1 MATET
6 NQPAGSGKASS
17 FRIEGQ
23 IQREQPERQPGELKL
38 MAYVF
43 DKAKALLGSAELDN
57 KGNYSVAVRLA
68 QPADVELI
76 VGPADMPQQ
85 IRLSSAYRKLF
96 SAKDWKAEGAQ
107 FRLKFDT
114 LLPLDIWRPWWPLR
128 ICVSGHVRKV
138 SRHDGITDLCPVPF
152 VKVEIFDVDR
162 EFCFWPPLRK
172 WWELLLD
179 RPVIRIPDL
188 LKEPPFPLRPFPG
201 PDPVPDLNLGAIPG
215 LRGDIG
221 ASLLERVGLSP
232 QPLPPRSTSGVFTNP
247 VTKVAVSPQPE
258 PPSPAALQPAFTR
271 VGEARL
277 MDSSIASRLDKL
289 TLTSKI
295 APWLVFPHCFYSKA
309 EVCETTTDCNGYF
322 NCCFNWSPFHFRRGR
337 LRFDS
342 RPDIIIKVTQVIDG
356 VPTVIY
362 LDPYTSTRWNVT
374 DAHIDLFLDNE
385 EVICGNGNCYDPP
398 PGSPVFF
405 TRIGD
410 DEVYK
415 INQTSGL
422 YNEAPLSNVAYGGN
436 LLVYGQF
443 GDALTTGAPARYY
456 RLSYAKH
463 GSSEFTPVTAPLADT
478 RVAKSTLFGETH
490 TLGPNTVNGVPA
502 LYEVRNFSDYYWYN
516 PDWLGTW
523 YSWLVETD
531 TDKYVLRLEVFDQNG
546 AKLTSAMGVDYRDGT
561 VTPPAVLPPMLDRC
575 DLVITLDNKAP
586 EVELTIPAVINEC
599 GVIPW
604 TPILSLDFQVQVS
617 QENNRL
623 RSWGL
628 YYTKGVNPT
637 IYDLDS
643 GVSDN
648 GLPGSVNKAV
658 TGGTAVP
665 APGTGMLA
673 NLTSTCAFAL
683 KLWAT
688 AHVRDGR
695 QFIYYREQIK
705 AIAVEKCPPC
715 PPCP

>member
-1 MATET
+1 MISKI
-6 NQPAGSGKASS
+6 NQPTNSRKASS

-23 IQREQPERQPGELKL
+23 IQREQPECQPGELKL
-38 MAYVF
+38 AAFVF
-43 DKAKALLGSAELDN
+43 DKAGALVGSADLDKN
-57 KGNYSVAVRLA
+57 GKYSVAVRLA
-68 QPADVELI
+68 QPADVDLI

-85 IRLSSAYRKLF
+85 IRLSSAYRKTF
-96 SAKDWKAEGAQ
+96 SAKDWKAEKDQ
-107 FRLKFDT
+107 FRLSFDT

-128 ICVSGHVRKV
+128 ICISGHVRKV
-138 SRHDGITDLCPVPF
+138 SHHNGITDICPVPF

-162 EFCFWPPLRK
+162 EFCFWPLLRK

-179 RPVIRIPDL
+179 RPVIHIPDL
-188 LKEPPFPLRPFPG
+188 LKEPPFPPRPFPG
-201 PDPVPDLNLGAIPG
+201 PDPVPDLNLGAISS
-215 LRGDIG
+215 LRSDIG
-221 ASLLERVGLSP
+221 TSLLERGLTP
-232 QPLPPRSTSGVFTNP
+232 QPVPTHSTSEMFTSS
-247 VTKVAVSPQPE
+247 VTNVAVNPQTE
-258 PPSPAALQPAFTR
+258 PSLAALQPAFTR

-277 MDSSIASRLDKL
+277 MDSNIASRLDKL

-295 APWLVFPHCFYSKA
+295 APWLIFPRCFYSKV
-309 EVCETTTDCNGYF
+309 EVCETTTNCNGYF
-322 NCCFNWSPFHFRRGR
+322 NCCFKWWSFHFRRGR

-356 VPTVIY
+356 VPRVIY

-374 DAHIDLFLDNE
+374 NAHIDLFLDNE

-398 PGSPVFF
+398 AGPPVFF

-456 RLSYAKH
+456 RLSYAKQ
-463 GSSEFTPVTAPLADT
+463 GSSEFTPVTAPLSDT
-478 RVAKSTLFGETH
+478 RVAKSTLISETH
-490 TLGPNTVNGVPA
+490 TIGPKTVNGMPA

-523 YSWLVETD
+523 HSWLAETD
-531 TDKYVLRLEVFDQNG
+531 TEKYLLRLEVFDQNG
-546 AKLTSAMGVDYRDGT
+546 VKLTSAMGVDYRDGT
-561 VTPPAVLPPMLDRC
+561 FAPPAVLPPMLDRC

-586 EVELTIPAVINEC
+586 EVELTVPAVINEC

-604 TPILSLDFQVQVS
+604 TPALSLDFQVQVS

-637 IYDLDS
+637 IHYLAS
-643 GVSDN
+643 GVSNN
-648 GLPGSVNKAV
+648 GLPGSVNQMV
-658 TGGTAVP
+658 SGGTAAP

-673 NLTSTCAFAL
+673 NLNSTCAFAL
-683 KLWAT
+683 KLWAY

-695 QFIYYREQIK
+695 QFIYYREQMK

-715 PPCP
+715 SQ

>member
-1 MATET
+1 MAIEKKATT
-6 NQPAGSGKASS
+6 DAVKASR
-17 FRIEGQ
+17 FRIEGK
-23 IQREQPERQPGELKL
+23 IQREQPECQPGELKL
-38 MAYVF
+38 TAYVF
-43 DKAKALLGSAELDN
+43 DKVGALLGSAELDA
-57 KGNYSVAVRLA
+57 KGIYSVAVRLT
-68 QPADVELI
+68 QPADVELV
-76 VGPADMPQQ
+76 VGPAEMPQQ
-85 IRLSSAYRKLF
+85 IRQSSAYRQKF
-96 SAKDWKAEGAQ
+96 SAKEWKLEEKQ
-107 FRLKFDT
+107 YRLKFDT
-114 LLPLDIWRPWWPLR
+114 LLPLDIWRPWWPQR
-128 ICVSGHVRKV
+128 ICISGHVRKV
-138 SRHDGITDLCPVPF
+138 SHHDGSTDICPVPF

-162 EFCFWPPLRK
+162 ESCFWPPLRK

-188 LKEPPFPLRPFPG
+188 LKEPPIPPRPLPG
-201 PDPVPDLNLGAIPG
+201 PDPAPELNLGAFLG
-215 LRGDIG
+215 LRSDIG
-221 ASLLERVGLSP
+221 ASLLERVGLNP
-232 QPLPPRSTSGVFTNP
+232 QPLPPRSASEMLTRLGTP
-247 VTKVAVSPQPE
+247 GDQSPQIE
-258 PPSPAALQPAFTR
+258 LNSRAALQPAFTR
-271 VGEARL
+271 VGEASR
-277 MDSSIASRLDKL
+277 MDSSIASRLESL

-295 APWLVFPHCFYSKA
+295 APWLIFPLCFYSKA

-322 NCCFNWSPFHFRRGR
+322 NCCFNWWPFHFRRGR

-342 RPDIIIKVTQVIDG
+342 RPDIVIKVTQVING

-362 LDPYTSTRWNVT
+362 LDPYTSTRWNLT
-374 DAHIDLFLDNE
+374 HAHVDLFLDNE
-385 EVICGNGNCYDPP
+385 EVVCGNSHCYDPP

-422 YNEAPLSNVAYGGN
+422 YNEAPLSNVAYGAD

-456 RLSYAKH
+456 RLSYAKQ
-463 GSSEFTPVTAPLADT
+463 GSSEFTPVTASLSDT
-478 RVAKSTLFGETH
+478 RVAKSTLLSETH
-490 TLGPNTVNGVPA
+490 LIGPKTVNGVPA

-516 PDWLGTW
+516 PDWIGTW
-523 YSWLVETD
+523 NSQLAETD
-531 TDKYVLRLEVFDQNG
+531 TGTYLLRLEVFDQNG

-561 VTPPAVLPPMLDRC
+561 VAPPAVLPPMLDRC

-604 TPILSLDFQVQVS
+604 SLALSLNFQVQVS

-628 YYTKGVNPT
+628 YYTKGVNPSVH
-637 IYDLDS
+637 YLAS
-643 GVSDN
+643 GVSNN
-648 GLPGSVNKAV
+648 GLPGSVNQTV
-658 TGGTAVP
+658 SGGSAAP

-673 NLTSTCAFAL
+673 NLNSTCAFAL
-683 KLWAT
+683 KLWAIP
-688 AHVRDGR
+688 HVRNGR
-695 QFIYYREQIK
+695 YFIYYREQIK